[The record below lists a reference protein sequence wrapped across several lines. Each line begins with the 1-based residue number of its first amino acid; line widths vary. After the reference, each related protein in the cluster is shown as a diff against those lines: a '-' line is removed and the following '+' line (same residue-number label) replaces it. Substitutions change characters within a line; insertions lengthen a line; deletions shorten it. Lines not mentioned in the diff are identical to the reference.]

1 MFKEAYNIVI
11 VGGGSTW
18 TPGILKAL
26 TKHKEKL
33 PLKKVTL
40 YDIDKERQ

>member
-1 MFKEAYNIVI
+1 MQKKSYNIVI

-26 TKHKEKL
+26 TKHQDKL
-33 PLKKVTL
+33 SLKKVVL
-40 YDIDKERQ
+40 YDIDEKR